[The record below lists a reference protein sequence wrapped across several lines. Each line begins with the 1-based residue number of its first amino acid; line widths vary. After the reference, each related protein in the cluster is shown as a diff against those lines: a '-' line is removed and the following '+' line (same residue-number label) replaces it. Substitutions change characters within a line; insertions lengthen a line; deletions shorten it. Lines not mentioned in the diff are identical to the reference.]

1 MIGKI
6 NKKVWNRK
14 VGEIFMENLVLDF
27 IKEVDF
33 RGNVLSDFDVLE
45 SHLFLHS
52 MPLEKRRG
60 VFF

>member
-1 MIGKI
+1 MIGNI
-6 NKKVWNRK
+6 NKEVWNGK
-14 VGEIFMENLVLDF
+14 IGEIVLENLVLDF

-33 RGNVLSDFDVLE
+33 RGNVLSDLYVLE

-60 VFF
+60 V